1 MRAEDHDIASMTRL
15 PFLVIATILL
25 VLAGSG
31 VRAQS
36 PNGFVGGSRFNPL
49 LPPPPPGP
57 DIHVPEI
64 PKMDVPSRQVGGGM
78 NVPRSSFSDRIV
90 RCLDEA
96 AAAGLGPADRAAYS
110 RACANQ

>member
-1 MRAEDHDIASMTRL
+1 MTRL
-15 PFLVIATILL
+15 PFLVVAIVLL
-25 VLAGSG
+25 ALGSS

-36 PNGFVGGSRFNPL
+36 PNGLVGGSRLNPL
-49 LPPPPPGP
+49 PPPPPPGP

-64 PKMDVPSRQVGGGM
+64 PKVDVPSRQVGGGM

>member
-1 MRAEDHDIASMTRL
+1 MMRLS
-15 PFLVIATILL
+15 FLL
-25 VLAGSG
+25 VATFLMALVGSA
-31 VRAQS
+31 VHAQS
-36 PNGFVGGSRFNPL
+36 PNGLIGGSRFNP
-49 LPPPPPGP
+49 PPPPPLPGP

-64 PKMDVPSRQVGGGM
+64 PKMDVPSRQVGGGG
-78 NVPRSSFSDRIV
+78 NVPNSSFSDRIV

>member
-1 MRAEDHDIASMTRL
+1 MTRL
-15 PFLVIATILL
+15 PFVLVATL
-25 VLAGSG
+25 VLALAGSG

-36 PNGFVGGSRFNPL
+36 PNGLFGGSQFIPPP
-49 LPPPPPGP
+49 PPPPPGP
-57 DIHVPEI
+57 DIRVPEI

>member
-1 MRAEDHDIASMTRL
+1 MACMIRL
-15 PFLVIATILL
+15 PLL
-25 VLAGSG
+25 VVATALLALAGSG

-36 PNGFVGGSRFNPL
+36 PNGLIGGSRFNPP
-49 LPPPPPGP
+49 LPPPLPGP